1 MRVGVM
7 NKWRKRLA
15 KLRDHPRPLRL
26 VAGRLLWLAR
36 VSPLFV
42 VQMPRGF
49 RIRFYPSSI
58 SAALWADPGSRR
70 EDEDFVWAVLR
81 SGDHYVDAGANIGQ
95 LVLAAS
101 RRVGP
106 TGQVLAV
113 EAHPAVYRYLEGNLA
128 LNDVGNARAVH
139 CALGAEVGEVTFT
152 SRRSDDQNYVSSDG
166 AVRVPMRPLDD
177 LGDATPVRLLKLDV
191 EGYELPVL
199 QGATR
204 TLADTEIV
212 YCELSASNCA
222 RFDYEPVRVEELLLD
237 QGFVFIRW
245 VAGAPGISRT
255 PYFAS
260 LPENELPATGYNLV
274 AVRPNVADEVVAHL
288 RDAGW
293 MPS

>member
-1 MRVGVM
+1 
-7 NKWRKRLA
+7 
-15 KLRDHPRPLRL
+15 
-26 VAGRLLWLAR
+26 

-81 SGDHYVDAGANIGQ
+81 PGDSYVDAGANIGQ

-106 TGQVLAV
+106 TGHVLGV

-128 LNDVGNARAVH
+128 LNDVDNALAVH

-152 SRRSDDQNYVSSDG
+152 SRRSDDQNYVSTDG
-166 AVRVPMRPLDD
+166 VVRVPMRPLDEVREA
-177 LGDATPVRLLKLDV
+177 GPVRLLKLDV

-199 QGATR
+199 EGASR
-204 TLADTEIV
+204 TLAATAIV

-222 RFDYEPVRVEELLLD
+222 RFDYEPVRVEELLLGH
-237 QGFVFIRW
+237 GFVFIRW
-245 VAGAPGISRT
+245 IDGAPSVSST

-260 LPENELPATGYNLV
+260 LPENELPATGYNLI
-274 AVRPNVADEVVAHL
+274 AVRPDVADEVVGHL
-288 RDAGW
+288 QDAGW
-293 MPS
+293 TPS